1 VGWCGG
7 IDPAVCHKWGR
18 GYLDSLVTVL
28 VDMEHV
34 TVGRVGRMLFEGLS
48 MTVADGQRVGVVG
61 VNGTGKST
69 LLRVLAGKDVP
80 DAGVVRRGRGTR
92 IGFLDQEPELP
103 DGTVQEA
110 VGEGWEAEAALSR
123 LGLGPQMGTS
133 TVALS
138 GGQRKRVALAR
149 LLAHPV
155 ELLVLDEPTNHL
167 DLGAAAWLED
177 QLSSFRGG
185 LVLVTHDRHLLNRL
199 TTSVLEL
206 DRGHAYFHDGGYELY
221 LTARS
226 EREAQAA
233 SAEATRRNLAR
244 RELAWLRRGAQAR
257 SRKPQ
262 ARVEAALRLIEGR
275 PVPAAGTA
283 EFQGNFGV
291 PRLGDKVVEC
301 IGAGFRYQ
309 DGPTVL
315 SGVDLVVGRRERLG
329 VVGANGAGKTT
340 LLQLLAGRIQPTE
353 GAVETGPSV
362 VAGYHDQLTADL
374 DADAKVRDLVAG
386 PYRQPGSPEDI
397 NLMKRFLFDGDL
409 PFARVRTLSGGER
422 RRLQIL
428 LLTASRPNV
437 LFLDE
442 PTNDLD
448 LDALRALE
456 DFLEDWPGALL
467 VVSHDRTFL
476 DRVTDRLVEVGPEGA
491 VAEVPGGVAGWVDRA
506 VGRQARLNEMPSSG
520 VVPSKSSAASTD
532 GAGSRSAPARPR
544 VNPSRQARLLRDAE
558 REMARLHGEVTRL
571 TEAMAAASEYQEM
584 AALGHNLA
592 DAQAALEAAEE
603 SWLALA
609 VND

>member
-1 VGWCGG
+1 M
-7 IDPAVCHKWGR
+7 A
-18 GYLDSLVTVL
+18 VL
-28 VDMEHV
+28 VDLEQV
-34 TVGRVGRMLFEGLS
+34 AVGRVGRVLFEGLS
-48 MTVADGQRVGVVG
+48 MTVADGDRVGVVG

-92 IGFLDQEPELP
+92 IGFLDQDPELP
-103 DGTVQEA
+103 DGTVREA

-123 LGLGPQMGTS
+123 FGLGAEMGTS
-133 TVALS
+133 TSVLS
-138 GGQRKRVALAR
+138 GGQKKRVALAR
-149 LLAHPV
+149 VLAHPV
-155 ELLVLDEPTNHL
+155 ELLILDEPTNHL

-199 TTSVLEL
+199 TTVVLEL
-206 DRGHAYFHDGGYELY
+206 DRGQAYFHDGGYELY
-221 LTARS
+221 LAARA

-257 SRKPQ
+257 SRKPL
-262 ARVEAALRLIEGR
+262 ARVEAALRLIEQQ
-275 PVPAAGTA
+275 PASAVGTA

-301 IGAGFRYQ
+301 IGAGFRYD

-315 SGVDLVVGRRERLG
+315 SGVDLAVGRRERLG
-329 VVGANGAGKTT
+329 IVGANGAGKTT
-340 LLQLLAGRIQPTE
+340 LLQLLAGRLQPTE
-353 GAVETGPSV
+353 GVVETGSTV
-362 VAGYHDQLTADL
+362 VVGYHDQLTADL
-374 DADAKVRDLVAG
+374 DPDATVRDLVAG
-386 PYRQPGSPEDI
+386 PYRPPGSPEDI
-397 NLMKRFLFDGDL
+397 NLMRRFLFTGDL
-409 PFARVRTLSGGER
+409 PFARVGSLSGGER

-428 LLTASRPNV
+428 LLTAARPNV

-476 DRVTDRLVEVGPEGA
+476 ERVTDRVVEVGPEGV
-491 VAEVPGGVAGWVDRA
+491 VAEVPGGVAGWVDR
-506 VGRQARLNEMPSSG
+506 VLGGQGRSDEKQSPRVVATRSTTVSNQTAGSPSARPGARL
-520 VVPSKSSAASTD
+520 
-532 GAGSRSAPARPR
+532 
-544 VNPSRQARLLRDAE
+544 NPSRQARLLRDAE
-558 REMARLHGEVTRL
+558 REMARLQGEVTRIA
-571 TEAMAAASEYQEM
+571 EALDSASDYKDM
-584 AALGHNLA
+584 AALGHSLA
-592 DAQAALEAAEE
+592 EAQSALETAEE
-603 SWLALA
+603 FWLNMAT
-609 VND
+609 ND